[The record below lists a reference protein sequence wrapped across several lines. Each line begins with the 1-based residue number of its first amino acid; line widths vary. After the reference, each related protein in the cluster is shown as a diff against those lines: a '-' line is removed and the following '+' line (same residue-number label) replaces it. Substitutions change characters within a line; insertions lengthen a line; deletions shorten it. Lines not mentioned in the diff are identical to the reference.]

1 MSINHPPVANA
12 GVNQTVNE
20 KSTVMLNGIASDP
33 DPADNKLIYSWKQ
46 IAGPRVK
53 VTNIKTPNPSF
64 VAPTVSSDRILKF
77 LLTAKDDNGATNNNP
92 AIAMVIVKAAAVQ
105 KPSIATAPSNQ
116 VKHSDRID
124 LGSKSKSP
132 CYIQQKNIL

>member
-1 MSINHPPVANA
+1 MSINHP

-20 KSTVMLNGIASDP
+20 KSTFMLNGIASDP

-53 VTNIKTPNPSF
+53 LTNINTPNPSF

-77 LLTAKDDNGATNNNP
+77 LLT
-92 AIAMVIVKAAAVQ
+92 
-105 KPSIATAPSNQ
+105 
-116 VKHSDRID
+116 RYRLFLLD
-124 LGSKSKSP
+124 L
-132 CYIQQKNIL
+132 